1 MINEVFQQVP
11 ANLISCSNITW
22 KDAIEGYMIRLSVQD
37 YDCSESESIENQ
49 HHVARYVMEGD
60 GKVTH
65 PAETSFL

>member
-1 MINEVFQQVP
+1 
-11 ANLISCSNITW
+11 
-22 KDAIEGYMIRLSVQD
+22 MIRLSVQD

-65 PAETSFL
+65 PAETSFLRKDLDQVWSLEVGTSL